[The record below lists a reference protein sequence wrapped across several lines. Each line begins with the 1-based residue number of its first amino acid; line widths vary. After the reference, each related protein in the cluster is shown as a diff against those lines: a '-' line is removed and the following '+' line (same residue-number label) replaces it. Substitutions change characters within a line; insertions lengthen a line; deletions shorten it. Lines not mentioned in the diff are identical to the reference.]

1 MDVPRDSRVWPADG
15 VNQGGKMQPCPQ
27 TGLAS
32 SSDIQ
37 VSSLGDQ
44 RSCCF
49 QQAALL
55 MSQACLAPG
64 AVSLRF
70 LVSLCTCHC
79 PWTPKAPRWS
89 QGKPEG
95 DEVTSGLGLWESGSS
110 WRQWGAGLV
119 PKFWKDPLWVRISPT
134 LPPTVVC
141 QRGDGVARPGLP
153 TRRPPA
159 PDGKARDSFTQRGR
173 CCAREEEGR
182 VGDRDGDRWGCLE
195 GGSQDP
201 PSLGACPKPLLL

>member
-1 MDVPRDSRVWPADG
+1 MIKGPAAPNRLLSSCLRPAWP
-15 VNQGGKMQPCPQ
+15 
-27 TGLAS
+27 L
-32 SSDIQ
+32 
-37 VSSLGDQ
+37 
-44 RSCCF
+44 
-49 QQAALL
+49 
-55 MSQACLAPG
+55 G

-70 LVSLCTCHC
+70 LVSLYACHC

-119 PKFWKDPLWVRISPT
+119 PKFWKDPLWVHVSPA

-141 QRGDGVARPGLP
+141 QRGEGVARPGLP

-159 PDGKARDSFTQRGR
+159 PDGKARDSFTQQGR
-173 CCAREEEGR
+173 CCAREEKGR
-182 VGDRDGDRWGCLE
+182 VRDGDGGRWGCLE
-195 GGSQDP
+195 GGSQETLPGGLSKTPAAVRPLP
-201 PSLGACPKPLLL
+201 PPLGTQLSGNILMRTIYV